1 MNEHLYALIMAGGGG
16 TRLWPLSRR
25 RHPKQMLT
33 LVGDRSMFRLAVERL
48 RPLLPPERILV
59 VTAAEQVAP
68 LVEQVPELPEAN
80 FIVEPLG
87 RGTAPCIGLA
97 ALHLQRRDPQA
108 VMAVLTADHYIRR
121 VETFRAVL
129 QAASRVA
136 EEGYLV
142 TLGIEPT
149 YPATGYGYIRRG
161 ERLTD
166 VDGFSAFRVA
176 QFTEKPDAET
186 ALQFLAAGDYAWN
199 SGMFVWRVA
208 RIMEEFA
215 RWMPDFAAMLALLER
230 TLGTPDYAP
239 TLERLWPAVAKQT
252 IDYGIM
258 EKTAHAAVLPVDL
271 GWSDVGAWPAVMELH
286 SPDGQGNVLRGDVL
300 ALDTADSMV
309 FSGADRLIAAIGLRN
324 LIIVDSGDVT
334 LVATREQAE
343 RVREIVEALQR
354 QGRDRLL

>member
-33 LVGDRSMFRLAVERL
+33 LVGDCSMFQLAVERL

-68 LVEQVPELPEAN
+68 LMEQVPELPEAN

-129 QAASRVA
+129 QAASCVA

-166 VDGFSAFRVA
+166 VDGFS
-176 QFTEKPDAET
+176 
-186 ALQFLAAGDYAWN
+186 
-199 SGMFVWRVA
+199 
-208 RIMEEFA
+208 
-215 RWMPDFAAMLALLER
+215 
-230 TLGTPDYAP
+230 
-239 TLERLWPAVAKQT
+239 
-252 IDYGIM
+252 
-258 EKTAHAAVLPVDL
+258 
-271 GWSDVGAWPAVMELH
+271 
-286 SPDGQGNVLRGDVL
+286 
-300 ALDTADSMV
+300 
-309 FSGADRLIAAIGLRN
+309 
-324 LIIVDSGDVT
+324 
-334 LVATREQAE
+334 
-343 RVREIVEALQR
+343 
-354 QGRDRLL
+354 